1 MTLRDWIL
9 SIYTAEN
16 PAINGAWSTPH
27 ILVLISCIA
36 LCVGLAFLRKTPY
49 KVRRSVNITL
59 ASLILFFELARRI
72 INLYKMQYEEFETTA
87 KFIDHLVYI
96 LIPRPWCAISCW
108 LTIASP
114 IVNKKFFYNTA
125 AMCSLL
131 CAIIFFAYPQA
142 GFTNKIL
149 LFENVYSITTHSLLL
164 VSSITAI
171 TLGFC
176 DFRYKRGTSREKT
189 AVVELIIILSIYLY
203 ALFEIIFGIES
214 DPLYFMPESGIR
226 DVIPMPYGI
235 FLPVYIIFVI
245 FYFNLFY
252 LITLPKAKKMKKLG
266 LK

>member
-1 MTLRDWIL
+1 MTIKDWIL
-9 SIYTAEN
+9 SNYTPDN
-16 PAINGAWSTPH
+16 PKIDGAWSLPH

-49 KVRRSVNITL
+49 KVRRGVNITL

-72 INLYKMQYEEFETTA
+72 INLYKMQYIEFESTA
-87 KFIDHLVYI
+87 ALIDHLAYI

-114 IVNKKFFYNTA
+114 IVNKKFLYNTA

-142 GFTNKIL
+142 GFTNEVL
-149 LFENVYSITTHSLLL
+149 LFENIYSITTHSLLL

-176 DFRYKRGTSREKT
+176 DFRYCRGSVMKSGIS
-189 AVVELIIILSIYLY
+189 ELIVIISIFIY
-203 ALFEIIFGIES
+203 AGIEILTGIES
-214 DPLYFMPESGIR
+214 DPLYFMPESGVR
-226 DVIPMPYGI
+226 AVIPMPYGV
-235 FLPVYIIFVI
+235 FLPVYILFVI

-252 LITLPKAKKMKKLG
+252 LITLPKARKMKRLG